1 MAMPSPIVREMLD
14 RLPAKGGLVAPS
26 GVAFAAYD
34 LTDFPKATIYEFVD
48 EWRRLIARGV
58 VMVYWLTDKG
68 VQFIIATTPSVTA
81 ANDRG

>member
-1 MAMPSPIVREMLD
+1 MPSLIVREMLD
-14 RLPAKGGLVAPS
+14 RMPAKRCLVSAD
-26 GVAFAAYD
+26 VAFAAYD